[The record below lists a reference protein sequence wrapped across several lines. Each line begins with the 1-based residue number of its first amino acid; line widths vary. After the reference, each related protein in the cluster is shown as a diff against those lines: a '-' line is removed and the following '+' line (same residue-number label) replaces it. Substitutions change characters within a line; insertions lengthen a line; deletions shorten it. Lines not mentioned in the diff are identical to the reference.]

1 MIPSTTSYSPAL
13 RPTVQRATP
22 DGSASAS
29 AGSISTSIPDDA
41 AAAKQQS
48 ASDALNALRDIADSG
63 PRERKAQTEEKLKR
77 LKEEMTQL
85 MRWGFA
91 SGPMAQR
98 SLQLAK
104 ELGAAATR
112 FTDAVS
118 KQAGMASSSV
128 AAQAS
133 GTPADNIRTEDSA
146 TGDAQ
151 FALPQAYRDV
161 LHDAPSGTSL
171 STQDHETLADF
182 RGAAQQLTF
191 MLEDSARKLQK
202 DGHSTAF
209 IDPGKRVLAGI
220 DARMAGMEGKVAILG
235 LPGGADTAPVS
246 LIL

>member
-1 MIPSTTSYSPAL
+1 MIPSTTSYSPAP
-13 RPTVQRATP
+13 RPAAQRATP
-22 DGSASAS
+22 DGSTTAS
-29 AGSISTSIPDDA
+29 AGSISTPTTDDA

-63 PRERKAQTEEKLKR
+63 PRERKAQAEEKLKR

-104 ELGAAATR
+104 ELGSAATQ
-112 FTDAVS
+112 FADAVS
-118 KQAGMASSSV
+118 KQVGMASGSTG
-128 AAQAS
+128 AQAS
-133 GTPADNIRTEDSA
+133 DTSLNSGRTAETA
-146 TGDAQ
+146 ANDAQ
-151 FALPQAYRDV
+151 SALPQAYRDIIS
-161 LHDAPSGTSL
+161 DAPSGKSL
-171 STQDHETLADF
+171 SIQDHETLADF

-191 MLEDSARKLQK
+191 MLEDAARKLQK

-220 DARMAGMEGKVAILG
+220 DSRLAGMDGKVAILG
-235 LPGGADTAPVS
+235 LMGTGDTTPVS

>member
-1 MIPSTTSYSPAL
+1 MIPSTTSYSPGL
-13 RPTVQRATP
+13 RPVVQGIAP

-29 AGSISTSIPDDA
+29 ATAASTSIPDDA
-41 AAAKQQS
+41 ADAKQQS

-63 PRERKAQTEEKLKR
+63 PRERKAQAEEKLKR

-104 ELGAAATR
+104 ELGAAATQ

-118 KQAGMASSSV
+118 KQAGMASGSTEIQAAGTSLESDRTAV
-128 AAQAS
+128 AAAK
-133 GTPADNIRTEDSA
+133 
-146 TGDAQ
+146 DAQ
-151 FALPQAYRDV
+151 SALPQAYLDIMG
-161 LHDAPSGTSL
+161 DAPFGKSVSA
-171 STQDHETLADF
+171 QDHETLADF
-182 RGAAQQLTF
+182 RGAARQLTY
-191 MLEDSARKLQK
+191 MLENSTRKLQK

-209 IDPGKRVLAGI
+209 IDPGKRILSGIDSRLAGI
-220 DARMAGMEGKVAILG
+220 DGKVAI
-235 LPGGADTAPVS
+235 PGAAGTTPVI

>member
-1 MIPSTTSYSPAL
+1 MIPSTTSYSPDP
-13 RPTVQRATP
+13 RPTAQRATP

-63 PRERKAQTEEKLKR
+63 PRERKAQAEEKLKR

-104 ELGAAATR
+104 ELGAAATQ
-112 FTDAVS
+112 FTDAIS
-118 KQAGMASSSV
+118 KQAGMASSS
-128 AAQAS
+128 AEAQAS
-133 GTPADNIRTEDSA
+133 STPVDSSTAADTA
-146 TGDAQ
+146 TNEVQ
-151 FALPQAYRDV
+151 SALPQAYRDIMS
-161 LHDAPSGTSL
+161 DAPSGKSL
-171 STQDHETLADF
+171 SVQDQETLADF
-182 RGAAQQLTF
+182 RGATQQLTF